1 MQDLKNPKS
10 IAEEFWYQD
19 PIQALKMHM
28 DSSQGHVYPRTYNE
42 NAAEQMEHPDIA
54 DSLVRACPVEMHM
67 DISEKKTFMGEF
79 TMKKTAPQRAYLD
92 HLHLTPG
99 KNTFRKNPWQC
110 GHTGGKS
117 S

>member
-67 DISEKKTFMGEF
+67 DISEKKLLWENLQW
-79 TMKKTAPQRAYLD
+79 KKPHPRERTLII
-92 HLHLTPG
+92 
-99 KNTFRKNPWQC
+99 FI
-110 GHTGGKS
+110 
-117 S
+117 

>member
-10 IAEEFWYQD
+10 IAEEFWYKD

-28 DSSQGHVYPRTYNE
+28 YSSQGHVYPRTYNE

-67 DISEKKTFMGEF
+67 DISEKNFYGRIYNEKN
-79 TMKKTAPQRAYLD
+79 R
-92 HLHLTPG
+92 TPESVPWSSSS
-99 KNTFRKNPWQC
+99 NPRQK
-110 GHTGGKS
+110 HFS
-117 S
+117 